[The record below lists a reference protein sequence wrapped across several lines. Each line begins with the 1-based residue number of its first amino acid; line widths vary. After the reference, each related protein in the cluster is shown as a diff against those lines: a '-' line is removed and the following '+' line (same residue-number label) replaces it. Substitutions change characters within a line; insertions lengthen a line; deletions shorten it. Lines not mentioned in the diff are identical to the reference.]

1 MHPLGKAS
9 DHCGGMRTAFVEV
22 VKEPSLKPRLH
33 VKALGLPRVSEEMYQ
48 RENIIY
54 LYSDGIMI
62 IIYFQKYYFGE
73 TNLNKINVSK

>member
-9 DHCGGMRTAFVEV
+9 DHYGGMRTAFVEV

-33 VKALGLPRVSEEMYQ
+33 VKALGSPRMSEEMYQ

-62 IIYFQKYYFGE
+62 IYFQTYYFGE
-73 TNLNKINVSK
+73 TNLNKTNVSK